1 MAEYVLYGV
10 ENGASKFIIKISNSI
25 EEIDKFTMCF
35 YDSRDMGLG
44 LNELYKNKKF
54 VKIDYLYLVR
64 KDKNKE
70 GIIPIRY
77 KDNNYDEVSVIETYK
92 EALWPNSKLLMKSN
106 VKHVNLDFMRRFKET
121 GKICF
126 GEREFSM
133 AIHAYFYNGG
143 KISYSKVREAY
154 FELLEL
160 GKKTKCKKR

>member
-1 MAEYVLYGV
+1 MSEYILYGV
-10 ENGASKFIIKISNSI
+10 EKNSSKFILKRSENIKD
-25 EEIDKFTMCF
+25 IDKFTLCF
-35 YDSRDMGLG
+35 YNSKDMEEV
-44 LNELYKNKKF
+44 LNELYGTSVEIDSIYLMKK
-54 VKIDYLYLVR
+54 V
-64 KDKNKE
+64 KNKE
-70 GIIPIRY
+70 GIIPVRY
-77 KDNNYDEVSVIETYK
+77 KDDNYDEVSVIETYK